1 MTIYTKYSSRA
12 ARHRARNRTIL
23 GIILSVLVHIGLFV
37 LVNNSVMN
45 VTPPAASEPPP
56 LQVSLLQPK
65 PAVPV
70 VKPEP
75 PAPPVPPKPPKPPK
89 QVVKPQP
96 RPRVPQVA
104 RSQSNRAPSP
114 HALTPTPVTPPSTMQ
129 HFPAEMDMSTMI
141 QQRQAQRHAAEESA
155 AAENAAARAAEAEP
169 SANDIAR
176 ANIAFQERRAE
187 GNKGGVFEIISKGP
201 RVAQYV
207 FRGWNTNSRHGH
219 VQTFTV
225 DAGPGGDVERAIVDD
240 MIRVIRLSYKGDFVW
255 RSYKLGRDVTLSA
268 REEDTAGLRAFMLRE
283 LFK

>member
-1 MTIYTKYSSRA
+1 MTIYTHYSSRA
-12 ARHRARNRTIL
+12 ARYRARNRTIL
-23 GIILSVLVHIGLFV
+23 GITLSVLVHIALFV
-37 LVNNSVMN
+37 LIKNNVLDII
-45 VTPPAASEPPP
+45 PPASSEPPP
-56 LQVSLLQPK
+56 LQVSMIQPK

-70 VKPEP
+70 AKPEP
-75 PAPPVPPKPPKPPK
+75 PAPPKPPKPPK
-89 QVVKPQP
+89 TVAKPQP
-96 RPRVPQVA
+96 RARVPQVV

-114 HALTPTPVTPPSTMQ
+114 HALTPTPPTPPSTMQ
-129 HFPAEMDMSTMI
+129 RFPAEMDMSTMV
-141 QQRQAQRHAAEESA
+141 QQRQAQRRAADQSA

-207 FRGWNTNSRHGH
+207 FRGWNPDPRRGRA
-219 VQTFTV
+219 QTYTV

-255 RSYKLGRDVTLSA
+255 RSYKLGRDVPLSA
-268 REEDTAGLRAFMLRE
+268 REEDTAGLRAFILKE
-283 LFK
+283 LFN

>member
-1 MTIYTKYSSRA
+1 MTIYTNYSSRA
-12 ARHRARNRTIL
+12 SRHRARNRTIL
-23 GIILSVLVHIGLFV
+23 GIILSVLLHIGLFV
-37 LVNNSVMN
+37 LVSHSVLN
-45 VTPPAASEPPP
+45 VTPPATSDLPP

-65 PAVPV
+65 PAVPPAVPV

-75 PAPPVPPKPPKPPK
+75 PAPPKPPKPI
-89 QVVKPQP
+89 VKPQP

-104 RSQSNRAPSP
+104 RSKSNRAPSP
-114 HALTPTPVTPPSTMQ
+114 HALTPTPPTPPSTMQ

-141 QQRQAQRHAAEESA
+141 RQRQAQRRAVDESA
-155 AAENAAARAAEAEP
+155 SAENAAARAAEAEP

-207 FRGWNTNSRHGH
+207 FRGWTSDSRHGH
-219 VQTFTV
+219 AQTFTV
-225 DAGPGGDVERAIVDD
+225 DAGPGGDVEKAIVDD

-255 RSYKLGRDVTLSA
+255 RSFRLGRDVTLSA
-268 REEDTAGLRAFMLRE
+268 REEDTAGLRAFMLKE
-283 LFK
+283 LFD